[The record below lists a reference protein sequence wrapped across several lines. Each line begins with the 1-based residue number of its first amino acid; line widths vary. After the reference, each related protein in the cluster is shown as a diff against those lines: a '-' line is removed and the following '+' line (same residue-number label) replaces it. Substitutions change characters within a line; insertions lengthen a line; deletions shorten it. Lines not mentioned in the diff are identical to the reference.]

1 MTTKF
6 ETKWAITQLS
16 ISFYHALQCIV
27 SCRRTWSVRL
37 SVTLTIVADVGWKT
51 PLQ

>member
-1 MTTKF
+1 MGYNSALHKF
-6 ETKWAITQLS
+6 LS
-16 ISFYHALQCIV
+16 CTAVHRVMPSHVVC
-27 SCRRTWSVRL
+27 L